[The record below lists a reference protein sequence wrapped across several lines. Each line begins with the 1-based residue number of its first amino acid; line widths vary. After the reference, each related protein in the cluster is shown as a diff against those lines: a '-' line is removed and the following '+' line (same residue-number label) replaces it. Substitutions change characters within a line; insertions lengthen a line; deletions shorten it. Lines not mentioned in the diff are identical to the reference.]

1 MARYFIDQRGASP
14 NFFVEERE
22 RAVAA
27 GIEQAG
33 GPVNLEYYQAHRPV
47 REQDEVLGHAVRAGY
62 LLTAMADVARLTQD
76 ASLVEA
82 CERLWRNIVDRK
94 LYVTGGIGGT
104 EHGEAFSFEYDLPND
119 LAYSETCA
127 AISLAFF
134 ARRMLQLRVRSEY
147 ADVMELALYNTVIA
161 GVALD
166 GKSFFYVNP
175 LEVEPGAS
183 RRDSRKHHVKPVRQP
198 WFGCACCPP
207 NAARIIADVQSYAY
221 TGDGSTLFTHL
232 YLGGRVRT
240 QLGGQDLEIEVSANL
255 PWSGTGSAVI
265 HAADGPVAGTLAFR
279 VPGWSGDDG
288 SAITCSADVTRQIT
302 DGYVYLTG
310 TWADGDQVTFDFPMP
325 TRLVAAHTAVR
336 ENVGQVALM
345 RGPVTF
351 ALEEVDNGP
360 DLHLLSL
367 ASEAF
372 ADGGIRVEDWDGLGE
387 PMVRL
392 RVPALRQE
400 SSGEGALYAEYRPV
414 ATSPVTATF
423 IPYFAWAN
431 RGENEMRVWIRG

>member
-1 MARYFIDQRGASP
+1 
-14 NFFVEERE
+14 
-22 RAVAA
+22 
-27 GIEQAG
+27 
-33 GPVNLEYYQAHRPV
+33 
-47 REQDEVLGHAVRAGY
+47 
-62 LLTAMADVARLTQD
+62 
-76 ASLVEA
+76 
-82 CERLWRNIVDRK
+82 
-94 LYVTGGIGGT
+94 
-104 EHGEAFSFEYDLPND
+104 
-119 LAYSETCA
+119 
-127 AISLAFF
+127 
-134 ARRMLQLRVRSEY
+134 MLQLRVRSEY

-367 ASEAF
+367 AS
-372 ADGGIRVEDWDGLGE
+372 
-387 PMVRL
+387 
-392 RVPALRQE
+392 
-400 SSGEGALYAEYRPV
+400 
-414 ATSPVTATF
+414 
-423 IPYFAWAN
+423 
-431 RGENEMRVWIRG
+431 